1 MLFYLD
7 KILAKQGIA
16 KCIAVSEIEISQ
28 EELEARKKC
37 FNVQE
42 ILIYEGIDIP
52 HKFKYNESLDNI
64 EELIELEEIAP
75 RMLSEEIQEVESDFD
90 EEVEVDPEKQ
100 YFYLDKA
107 YADKFHK
114 SQVIAVFPKPL
125 KNPNQYFQKEVYSH
139 FGKDIPFYISIDEG
153 NIIREATE
161 YEKYQRGQRK
171 LEDYEIVENDS
182 IKKVEIPENTVK
194 PFWNKELEKVEDIAT
209 EEEVKEYYY
218 NKINSYKSQIL
229 DTGYNYDGHQQRC
242 REKDLA
248 LLGNAVAAF
257 NDSQTFSMINRLSE
271 NPSEK
276 TINWAFND
284 NDISLMTETDLRKM
298 RLAGAEFINNVY
310 AIEAQLKSM
319 EANKNIKIDE
329 FISKINEIS
338 SVKCY
343 EI

>member
-7 KILAKQGIA
+7 KILAKKGTA
-16 KCIAVSEIEISQ
+16 KCIAVSEKEISQ
-28 EELEARKKC
+28 EELEVRKKC

-52 HKFKYNESLDNI
+52 HKFKYNETLDNI
-64 EELIELEEIAP
+64 EELIEIEEITP

-90 EEVEVDPEKQ
+90 ESVEIDPEKQ

-171 LEDYEIVENDS
+171 LSENEVIFKENIIILEPGQYIDEEKEEIITIPCPPEYLVKDWDKENHIWIDLTTDYDRVQAQYREYEGMDTPSTLKEMELQDTTLSSEYLNMMIELRGLMYSLKSNIALMSEV
-182 IKKVEIPENTVK
+182 IIPEPSQKLENFK
-194 PFWNKELEKVEDIAT
+194 NK
-209 EEEVKEYYY
+209 
-218 NKINSYKSQIL
+218 YKRI
-229 DTGYNYDGHQQRC
+229 
-242 REKDLA
+242 
-248 LLGNAVAAF
+248 
-257 NDSQTFSMINRLSE
+257 
-271 NPSEK
+271 
-276 TINWAFND
+276 
-284 NDISLMTETDLRKM
+284 
-298 RLAGAEFINNVY
+298 
-310 AIEAQLKSM
+310 
-319 EANKNIKIDE
+319 
-329 FISKINEIS
+329 
-338 SVKCY
+338 
-343 EI
+343 

>member
-7 KILAKQGIA
+7 KELAKQGIA
-16 KCIAVSEIEISQ
+16 KCIAVSEKEISQ

-37 FNVQE
+37 FNIQE

-52 HKFKYNESLDNI
+52 HKFKYNKELDNI
-64 EELIELEEIAP
+64 EEFIEIEEIAP

-107 YADKFHK
+107 YADKFNK

-171 LEDYEIVENDS
+171 LSENEVIFKENIIILESGQYIDEEKQELITVPCPPEYLVNDWDKENHIWIDLTTDYDRVQAQYVEYEPLDTYS
-182 IKKVEIPENTVK
+182 TVK
-194 PFWNKELEKVEDIAT
+194 QMERQDPA
-209 EEEVKEYYY
+209 
-218 NKINSYKSQIL
+218 
-229 DTGYNYDGHQQRC
+229 
-242 REKDLA
+242 
-248 LLGNAVAAF
+248 
-257 NDSQTFSMINRLSE
+257 LSE
-271 NPSEK
+271 EYVNMMIELRVLMDSLREQKQISRARTMSIENKGIEIHQPSEAL
-276 TINWAFND
+276 INFKNKFN
-284 NDISLMTETDLRKM
+284 
-298 RLAGAEFINNVY
+298 
-310 AIEAQLKSM
+310 
-319 EANKNIKIDE
+319 
-329 FISKINEIS
+329 SK
-338 SVKCY
+338 
-343 EI
+343 

>member
-7 KILAKQGIA
+7 KELAKQGIA
-16 KCIAVSEIEISQ
+16 KCIAVSEKEISQ

-37 FNVQE
+37 FNIQE

-52 HKFKYNESLDNI
+52 HKFKYNKELDNI
-64 EELIELEEIAP
+64 EEFIEIEEIVP

-153 NIIREATE
+153 NIIREATD

-171 LEDYEIVENDS
+171 LSENEVIFKENIIILEPGQYIDEEKQELITVPCPPEYLVNDWDKENHIWIDLTTDYDRVQAQYVEYEPLDTYSTVKQMERQDPALSEEYVKMMIELRVLMDS
-182 IKKVEIPENTVK
+182 LREQKQISRARTMSIENKGIEIP
-194 PFWNKELEKVEDIAT
+194 
-209 EEEVKEYYY
+209 
-218 NKINSYKSQIL
+218 Q
-229 DTGYNYDGHQQRC
+229 
-242 REKDLA
+242 
-248 LLGNAVAAF
+248 
-257 NDSQTFSMINRLSE
+257 
-271 NPSEK
+271 PSEAL
-276 TINWAFND
+276 INFKNKFN
-284 NDISLMTETDLRKM
+284 
-298 RLAGAEFINNVY
+298 
-310 AIEAQLKSM
+310 
-319 EANKNIKIDE
+319 
-329 FISKINEIS
+329 SK
-338 SVKCY
+338 
-343 EI
+343 

>member
-7 KILAKQGIA
+7 KSLAKEGIA
-16 KCIAVSEIEISQ
+16 KCIAVSEKEISQ

-37 FNVQE
+37 FNIQE

-52 HKFKYNESLDNI
+52 HKFKYNKELDNI
-64 EELIELEEIAP
+64 EEFIEIEEIAP

-107 YADKFHK
+107 YADKFNK

-171 LEDYEIVENDS
+171 LSENEVIFKENIIILEPGQYIDEEKQELITVPCPPEYLVNDWDKENHIWIDLTTDYDRVQAQYVEYEPLDTYS
-182 IKKVEIPENTVK
+182 TVK
-194 PFWNKELEKVEDIAT
+194 QMERQDPA
-209 EEEVKEYYY
+209 
-218 NKINSYKSQIL
+218 
-229 DTGYNYDGHQQRC
+229 
-242 REKDLA
+242 
-248 LLGNAVAAF
+248 
-257 NDSQTFSMINRLSE
+257 LSE
-271 NPSEK
+271 EYVNMMIELRVLMDSLREQKQISRARTMSIENKGIEIHQPSEAL
-276 TINWAFND
+276 INFKNKFN
-284 NDISLMTETDLRKM
+284 
-298 RLAGAEFINNVY
+298 
-310 AIEAQLKSM
+310 
-319 EANKNIKIDE
+319 
-329 FISKINEIS
+329 SK
-338 SVKCY
+338 
-343 EI
+343 

>member
-7 KILAKQGIA
+7 KELAKQGIA
-16 KCIAVSEIEISQ
+16 KCIAVSEKEISQ

-37 FNVQE
+37 FNIQE

-52 HKFKYNESLDNI
+52 HKFKYNKELDNI
-64 EELIELEEIAP
+64 EEFIEIEEIAP

-107 YADKFHK
+107 YADKFNK

-171 LEDYEIVENDS
+171 LSENEVIFKENIIILEPGQYIDEEKQELITVPCPPEYLVNDWDKENHIWIDLTTDYDRVQAQYREYEGMDTPS
-182 IKKVEIPENTVK
+182 TIKEMKLQDP
-194 PFWNKELEKVEDIAT
+194 A
-209 EEEVKEYYY
+209 
-218 NKINSYKSQIL
+218 
-229 DTGYNYDGHQQRC
+229 
-242 REKDLA
+242 
-248 LLGNAVAAF
+248 
-257 NDSQTFSMINRLSE
+257 LSE
-271 NPSEK
+271 EYVTMMIELRTLMYSLQEQKQVRTITLNEK
-276 TINWAFND
+276 EIDIPQASKALETFKNKFN
-284 NDISLMTETDLRKM
+284 
-298 RLAGAEFINNVY
+298 
-310 AIEAQLKSM
+310 
-319 EANKNIKIDE
+319 
-329 FISKINEIS
+329 SK
-338 SVKCY
+338 
-343 EI
+343 

>member
-7 KILAKQGIA
+7 KELAKQGIA
-16 KCIAVSEIEISQ
+16 KCIAVSEKEISQ

-37 FNVQE
+37 FNIQE

-52 HKFKYNESLDNI
+52 HKFKYNKELDNI
-64 EELIELEEIAP
+64 EEFIEIEEIAP

-107 YADKFHK
+107 YADKFNK

-171 LEDYEIVENDS
+171 LSENEVIFKENIIILEPGQYIDEEKQELITVPCPPEYLVNDWDKENHIWIDLTTDYDRVQAQYVEYEPLDTYS
-182 IKKVEIPENTVK
+182 TVK
-194 PFWNKELEKVEDIAT
+194 QMERQDPA
-209 EEEVKEYYY
+209 
-218 NKINSYKSQIL
+218 
-229 DTGYNYDGHQQRC
+229 
-242 REKDLA
+242 
-248 LLGNAVAAF
+248 
-257 NDSQTFSMINRLSE
+257 LSE
-271 NPSEK
+271 EYVNMMIELRVLMDSLREQKQISRARTMSIENKGIEIHQPSEAL
-276 TINWAFND
+276 INFKNKFN
-284 NDISLMTETDLRKM
+284 
-298 RLAGAEFINNVY
+298 
-310 AIEAQLKSM
+310 
-319 EANKNIKIDE
+319 
-329 FISKINEIS
+329 SK
-338 SVKCY
+338 
-343 EI
+343 

>member
-7 KILAKQGIA
+7 KELAKQGIA
-16 KCIAVSEIEISQ
+16 KCIAVSEKEISQ

-37 FNVQE
+37 FNIQE

-52 HKFKYNESLDNI
+52 HKFKYNKELDNI
-64 EELIELEEIAP
+64 EEFIEIEEIAP

-107 YADKFHK
+107 YADKFNK

-171 LEDYEIVENDS
+171 LSENEVIFKENIIILEPGQYIDEEKQELITVPCPPEYLVNDWDKENHIWIDLTTDYDRVQAQYVEYEPLDTYS
-182 IKKVEIPENTVK
+182 TVK
-194 PFWNKELEKVEDIAT
+194 QMERQDPA
-209 EEEVKEYYY
+209 
-218 NKINSYKSQIL
+218 
-229 DTGYNYDGHQQRC
+229 
-242 REKDLA
+242 
-248 LLGNAVAAF
+248 
-257 NDSQTFSMINRLSE
+257 LSE
-271 NPSEK
+271 EYVNMMIELRVLMDSLREQKQISRARTMSIENKGIEIHQPSEVL
-276 TINWAFND
+276 INFKNKFN
-284 NDISLMTETDLRKM
+284 
-298 RLAGAEFINNVY
+298 
-310 AIEAQLKSM
+310 
-319 EANKNIKIDE
+319 
-329 FISKINEIS
+329 SK
-338 SVKCY
+338 
-343 EI
+343 

>member
-7 KILAKQGIA
+7 KELAKQGIA
-16 KCIAVSEIEISQ
+16 KCIAVSEKEISQ

-37 FNVQE
+37 FNIQE

-52 HKFKYNESLDNI
+52 HKFKYNKELDNI
-64 EELIELEEIAP
+64 EEFIEIEEIAP

-107 YADKFHK
+107 YADKFNK

-171 LEDYEIVENDS
+171 LSENEVIFKENIIILEPGQYIDEEKQELITVPCPPKYLVNDWDKENHIWIDLTTDYDRVQAQYREYEGMDTPS
-182 IKKVEIPENTVK
+182 TIKEM
-194 PFWNKELEKVEDIAT
+194 ELQDPA
-209 EEEVKEYYY
+209 
-218 NKINSYKSQIL
+218 
-229 DTGYNYDGHQQRC
+229 
-242 REKDLA
+242 
-248 LLGNAVAAF
+248 
-257 NDSQTFSMINRLSE
+257 LSE
-271 NPSEK
+271 EYVTMMIELRTLMYSLQEQKQVRARTIALVEK
-276 TINWAFND
+276 EIDIPHASKALETFKNKFN
-284 NDISLMTETDLRKM
+284 
-298 RLAGAEFINNVY
+298 
-310 AIEAQLKSM
+310 
-319 EANKNIKIDE
+319 
-329 FISKINEIS
+329 SK
-338 SVKCY
+338 
-343 EI
+343 

>member
-7 KILAKQGIA
+7 KELAKQGIA

-28 EELEARKKC
+28 EELETRKKC

-107 YADKFHK
+107 YADKFNK

-171 LEDYEIVENDS
+171 LSENEVIFKENIIILEPGQYIDEEKQELITVPCPPEYLVNDWDKENHIWIDLTTDYDRVQAQYVEYEPLDTYSTVKQMERQDPALSEEYVNMMIELRVLMDS
-182 IKKVEIPENTVK
+182 LREQKQISRARTMSIENKGIEIP
-194 PFWNKELEKVEDIAT
+194 
-209 EEEVKEYYY
+209 
-218 NKINSYKSQIL
+218 Q
-229 DTGYNYDGHQQRC
+229 
-242 REKDLA
+242 
-248 LLGNAVAAF
+248 
-257 NDSQTFSMINRLSE
+257 
-271 NPSEK
+271 PSEAL
-276 TINWAFND
+276 INFKNKFN
-284 NDISLMTETDLRKM
+284 
-298 RLAGAEFINNVY
+298 
-310 AIEAQLKSM
+310 
-319 EANKNIKIDE
+319 
-329 FISKINEIS
+329 SK
-338 SVKCY
+338 
-343 EI
+343 

>member
-7 KILAKQGIA
+7 KELAKQGIA
-16 KCIAVSEIEISQ
+16 KCIAVSEKEISQ

-37 FNVQE
+37 FNIQE

-52 HKFKYNESLDNI
+52 HKFKYNKELDNI
-64 EELIELEEIAP
+64 EEFIEIEEIAP

-107 YADKFHK
+107 YADKFNK

-171 LEDYEIVENDS
+171 LSENEVIFKENIIILEPGQYIDEEKQELITVPCPPEYLVNDWDKENHIWIDLTTDYDRVQAQYVEYEPLDTYSTVKQMERQDPALSEEYVNMMIELRVLMDS
-182 IKKVEIPENTVK
+182 LREQKQISRARTMSIENKGIEIP
-194 PFWNKELEKVEDIAT
+194 
-209 EEEVKEYYY
+209 
-218 NKINSYKSQIL
+218 Q
-229 DTGYNYDGHQQRC
+229 
-242 REKDLA
+242 
-248 LLGNAVAAF
+248 
-257 NDSQTFSMINRLSE
+257 
-271 NPSEK
+271 PSEAL
-276 TINWAFND
+276 INFKNKFN
-284 NDISLMTETDLRKM
+284 
-298 RLAGAEFINNVY
+298 
-310 AIEAQLKSM
+310 
-319 EANKNIKIDE
+319 
-329 FISKINEIS
+329 SK
-338 SVKCY
+338 
-343 EI
+343 

>member
-107 YADKFHK
+107 YADKFNK

-171 LEDYEIVENDS
+171 LSENEVIFKENIIILEPGQYIDEEKQELITVPCPPEYLVNDWDKENHIWIDLTTDYDRVQAQYVEYEPLDTYS
-182 IKKVEIPENTVK
+182 TVK
-194 PFWNKELEKVEDIAT
+194 QMERQDPA
-209 EEEVKEYYY
+209 
-218 NKINSYKSQIL
+218 
-229 DTGYNYDGHQQRC
+229 
-242 REKDLA
+242 
-248 LLGNAVAAF
+248 
-257 NDSQTFSMINRLSE
+257 LSE
-271 NPSEK
+271 EYVNMMIELRVLMDSLREQKQISRARTMSIENKGIEIHQPSEAL
-276 TINWAFND
+276 INFKNKFN
-284 NDISLMTETDLRKM
+284 
-298 RLAGAEFINNVY
+298 
-310 AIEAQLKSM
+310 
-319 EANKNIKIDE
+319 
-329 FISKINEIS
+329 SK
-338 SVKCY
+338 
-343 EI
+343 

>member
-153 NIIREATE
+153 NIIREATD

-171 LEDYEIVENDS
+171 LSENEVIFKENIIILEPGQYIDEEKQELITVPCPPEYLVNDWDKENHIWIDLTTDYDRVQAQYVEYEPLDTYSTVKQMERQDPALSEEYVNMMIELRVLMDS
-182 IKKVEIPENTVK
+182 LREQKQISRARTMSIENKGIEIP
-194 PFWNKELEKVEDIAT
+194 
-209 EEEVKEYYY
+209 
-218 NKINSYKSQIL
+218 Q
-229 DTGYNYDGHQQRC
+229 
-242 REKDLA
+242 
-248 LLGNAVAAF
+248 
-257 NDSQTFSMINRLSE
+257 
-271 NPSEK
+271 PSEAL
-276 TINWAFND
+276 INFKNKFN
-284 NDISLMTETDLRKM
+284 
-298 RLAGAEFINNVY
+298 
-310 AIEAQLKSM
+310 
-319 EANKNIKIDE
+319 
-329 FISKINEIS
+329 SK
-338 SVKCY
+338 
-343 EI
+343 